1 MIKSKRF
8 SSIFILGNNKFLENF
23 ISNIDV
29 QKDLIIL
36 EVFGVKF
43 KFNIY
48 TYGGIDF
55 IVPEIVL
62 DEINEIFKFNGI
74 IKNFI
79 KNKNYLLANILY
91 FTPYVSPKQHQILS
105 ILSCSN
111 INMILVTLK
120 PIISFDQYINICK
133 KLNLK
138 TFILKD
144 YNIIKT
150 DFLKIIKIMY
160 DDEYE
165 YIFNLF
171 IDNINSK

>member
-8 SSIFILGNNKFLENF
+8 SAIIILGNNKFLENF
-23 ISNIDV
+23 ISNIDA

-55 IVPEIVL
+55 IVPEIDL
-62 DEINEIFKFNGI
+62 DEISEIFRFNGI

-79 KNKNYLLANILY
+79 KNNNYLLANILY
-91 FTPYVSPKQHQILS
+91 FTPYVNPKQDQILY

-111 INMILVTLK
+111 INIILVTLK
-120 PIISFDQYINICK
+120 PTLSSDQYIDICK
-133 KLNLK
+133 NLNLK

-171 IDNINSK
+171 IDDINSK

>member
-1 MIKSKRF
+1 MIISKRF
-8 SSIFILGNNKFLENF
+8 SSIFILGDTIFIQNF
-23 ISNIDV
+23 ISNININIK
-29 QKDLIIL
+29 KDLIIL

-55 IVPEIVL
+55 IVPEINL
-62 DEINEIFKFNGI
+62 HDIDEIFKFSRI

-79 KNKNYLLANILY
+79 KNNNYLLSNILY
-91 FTPYVSPKQHQILS
+91 FTTYVSPKQHQILS

-111 INMILVTLK
+111 INITFVSLK
-120 PIISFDQYINICK
+120 PKITFDQYINICNE
-133 KLNLK
+133 LNLK
-138 TFILKD
+138 TFILQD

-160 DDEYE
+160 DNEYE
-165 YIFNLF
+165 YIYNLF
-171 IDNINSK
+171 IDDKN